1 MLSDARILSESVSE
15 PAMFSSLYERHV
27 RAVASYVARRT
38 GSELSEDLT
47 AEVFVRAFRKR
58 AVFRDER
65 GSALPWL
72 LGIAN
77 HLIADHRRAERR
89 RLEMLQ
95 HLARIRPMPSETSV
109 GVLAPDLVG
118 ELLRLPA
125 ADRDTLLLVV
135 WGELSYTEAATALSV
150 PIGTIRSR
158 IARARQRLG
167 AAIGQLADP
176 EEPIMNGESRA

>member
-1 MLSDARILSESVSE
+1 LLSDARILNESVSE

-27 RAVASYVARRT
+27 RAVAKYVSRRV
-38 GSELSEDLT
+38 GSDLAEDLT
-47 AEVFVRAFRKR
+47 AEVFVRAFRRR
-58 AVFRDER
+58 AVFRDDH
-65 GSALPWL
+65 GSAFPWL

-89 RLEMLQ
+89 RLEALKR
-95 HLARIRPMPSETSV
+95 LAATRPVRSETSV
-109 GVLAPDLVG
+109 GQLAPELVA
-118 ELLRLPA
+118 ELLRLPT

-135 WGELSYTEAATALSV
+135 WGELSYAEAATALSV

-167 AAIGQLADP
+167 AAIGQPADP
-176 EEPIMNGESRA
+176 EERMVNGESHA

>member
-1 MLSDARILSESVSE
+1 MESLLSDARILGDSVSE
-15 PAMFSSLYERHV
+15 PAMFSCLYKRHLG
-27 RAVASYVARRT
+27 AVARYVARRA

-58 AVFRDER
+58 AVFRDDH

-95 HLARIRPMPSETSV
+95 RLATTRLVSSETCV
-109 GVLAPDLVG
+109 GALAPELVG
-118 ELLRLPA
+118 KLLRLPA

-135 WGELSYTEAATALSV
+135 WGELTYAEAATALSV
-150 PIGTIRSR
+150 PVGTVR
-158 IARARQRLG
+158 
-167 AAIGQLADP
+167 
-176 EEPIMNGESRA
+176 